1 MTLLAWPLQ
10 RNRIR
15 RDSISNTFGLVRNGK
30 TKPHQ
35 GWDLVA
41 APMTPCYAVADG
53 EIVLMESH
61 VDLGTYVV
69 LRFMHHGR
77 MLYAAYCHLSRVA
90 VRKGARVPLGGMIGY
105 TGNTGNAESMRGDD
119 QHLHFEIRTAAVLGK
134 GLDGRLDPADIY
146 GSPPI
151 GWEHSEDYRQNGA
164 GSRMGLKVANV
175 SAGRNAR

>member
-15 RDSISNTFGLVRNGK
+15 RGSKSHTFGMVREGG
-30 TKPHQ
+30 TRPHQ

-53 EIVLMESH
+53 EIALVDNH
-61 VDLGTYVV
+61 KDLGRYVV
-69 LRFMHHGR
+69 LKFLHHGGI
-77 MLYAAYCHLSRVA
+77 LYAAYCHLGGTA
-90 VRKGARVPLGGMIGY
+90 VRKGSRVGLGDVIGY

-119 QHLHFEIRTAAVLGK
+119 QHLHFEFRTAIVLGK
-134 GLDGRLDPADIY
+134 GLDGRIDPATVY

-151 GWEHSEDYRQNGA
+151 GWEYFEAYRQKGVGNGT
-164 GSRMGLKVANV
+164 RLMVANPTV
-175 SAGRNAR
+175 RGNAL